1 MLLNM
6 MKGKLHGATVTESCK
21 EYTGSVAID
30 ADLMKAAGFLPHE
43 QVDIYNITNGERMT
57 TYVIPAAGGSG
68 TIGINGAAAH
78 KASTGD
84 KVIIC
89 AYAIMTP
96 EEATNYK
103 PQVVI
108 LGKDN
113 RV

>member
-6 MKGKLHGATVTESCK
+6 MKGKLHGATVTESCL

-68 TIGINGAAAH
+68 KIGINGAAAH

-89 AYAIMTP
+89 AYAIMTTD
-96 EEATNYK
+96 EAASYK

-108 LGKDN
+108 LGKEN
-113 RV
+113 KV